1 MRLLSNSLLCR
12 TAAIIIN
19 VTSCFCR
26 HKGEG
31 WDRGVGG
38 GGRESWEGEEW
49 EGEEERGE
57 GGSYMGQQE
66 LQEPCTLQEF
76 MPHQL
81 DSNTPPPPGI

>member
-1 MRLLSNSLLCR
+1 M
-12 TAAIIIN
+12 
-19 VTSCFCR
+19 
-26 HKGEG
+26 
-31 WDRGVGG
+31 GG